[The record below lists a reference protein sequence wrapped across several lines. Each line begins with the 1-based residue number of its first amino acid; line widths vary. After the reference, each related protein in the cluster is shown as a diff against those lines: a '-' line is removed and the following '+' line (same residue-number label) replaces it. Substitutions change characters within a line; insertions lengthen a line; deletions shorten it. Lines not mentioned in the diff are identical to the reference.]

1 MPCDTRFCTHLPYT
15 FMKVSLF
22 VYSCIFWILGSCIL
36 GVGIYAEVERLRFKT
51 LDVIFL
57 APSITLILL
66 GILMSFV
73 SLMGVLGTLRD
84 HMTLL
89 KVFKYALVVCLILE
103 LMGGILALAFRNQ
116 TKELVN
122 KNIRKGMVN
131 YYDDLDFKNIL
142 DFVQKEFKC
151 CGAGD
156 FKDWEVNMYH
166 NSTGRGPLAGGVPY
180 TCCITTKPNEVVN
193 TMCGYKLLD
202 KLSYDVSN
210 IIHTRGCTDAFLTW
224 VIDNYKKIAVLLL
237 VIFLPQFFGVIVSHL
252 YIARI
257 EDYIERQ
264 ENQNAEASKWTQ
276 WYMPVK
282 KR

>member
-1 MPCDTRFCTHLPYT
+1 MACDTGFCKHMPYT
-15 FMKVSLF
+15 FMKIFLF
-22 VYSCIFWILGSCIL
+22 FYSCSFWLLGSCIL
-36 GVGIYAEVERLRFKT
+36 AVGIYAEVERLRFKT

-57 APSITLILL
+57 APSIILILL
-66 GILMSFV
+66 GILMTVV

-84 HMTLL
+84 YTTLL

-103 LMGGILALAFRNQ
+103 LMGGILALAFRNK
-116 TKELVN
+116 TKDLVN

-142 DFVQKEFKC
+142 DFVQQEFKC
-151 CGAGD
+151 CGAGG

-166 NSTGRGPLAGGVPY
+166 NSTGHGPLAGGVPH
-180 TCCITTKPNEVVN
+180 TCCIKTKPNEVVN

-202 KLSYDVSN
+202 KVSYELLSV
-210 IIHTRGCTDAFLTW
+210 IHTRGCTDAFLTW
-224 VIDNYKKIAVLLL
+224 VKDNYKKIAVLLL
-237 VIFLPQFFGVIVSHL
+237 VILLPQFLGVIVSHL
-252 YIARI
+252 YIDRI
-257 EDYIERQ
+257 EVYMEKQ
-264 ENQNAEASKWTQ
+264 EDMHAEALKWSQ